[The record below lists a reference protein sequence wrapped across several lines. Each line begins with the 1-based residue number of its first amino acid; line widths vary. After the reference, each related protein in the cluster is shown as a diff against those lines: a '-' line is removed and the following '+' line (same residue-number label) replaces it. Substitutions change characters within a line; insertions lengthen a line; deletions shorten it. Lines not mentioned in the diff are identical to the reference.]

1 MVTTVS
7 RISVAIASISFVLVK
22 PRRLVISRPL
32 KMLRLID
39 IVGTRAA
46 SWRIVSTPSS
56 SVTERSTSGCS
67 LPSQE

>member
-1 MVTTVS
+1 MS

>member
-7 RISVAIASISFVLVK
+7 RISVAIASISFVLMK
-22 PRRLVISRPL
+22 PRRSVISRL
-32 KMLRLID
+32 MKMLRLID
-39 IVGTRAA
+39 IVGTRAE
-46 SWRIVSTPSS
+46 SWWIVPTPSS